1 MLIHVHA
8 VKWLAATPGRHDD
21 SDVEVHA
28 RMAVQQCHHST
39 PQDEEDANFTLDDG
53 QAQASPSTATSA
65 PAAGPVYLCLWPL
78 PMWPSCQPAHH
89 HWRSPAACMKRC
101 RLCVPPPC
109 TQLDTERA
117 AQDRED
123 EEIQQRLQQQR
134 EAAKADA
141 AARSV
146 SPPVYNRPMSP
157 PPGSAPRTPLPP
169 PGVEPPEFR
178 VSIQGRYGT

>member
-1 MLIHVHA
+1 MAAASVRHMSGCSLS
-8 VKWLAATPGRHDD
+8 LAL
-21 SDVEVHA
+21 
-28 RMAVQQCHHST
+28 CIL
-39 PQDEEDANFTLDDG
+39 LDDNNVNDPFRRV
-53 QAQASPSTATSA
+53 A
-65 PAAGPVYLCLWPL
+65 L
-78 PMWPSCQPAHH
+78 
-89 HWRSPAACMKRC
+89 
-101 RLCVPPPC
+101 
-109 TQLDTERA
+109 QLDAERA

-178 VSIQGRYGT
+178 VSAKGADVQCCRPLPHSSAMQSSAHTLHDRIFVLSV